1 MNRLKL
7 VFCVCLILA
16 FLSGCA
22 AQTDSS
28 PEVPKPEDTHW
39 LWVEGKKLASGPVW
53 NGVSY
58 CKLSELAACCGGS
71 FDDGPD
77 LTLTAW
83 EHTLRFKRGTG
94 TVSADGITVH
104 LDVPCLCYEGE
115 WYAPAAELMTLLGL
129 DELEDPELKQS
140 FYSFIPCNDAIPAG
154 VPVVVLRYHCV
165 SDDIWGIESLFMSP
179 ASVEE
184 QIRAML
190 DMGCTLLT
198 FEDLD
203 KIDQYEK
210 PVFMTFDD
218 GYEDNYTE
226 LFPILKKYNV
236 KATIFVISGKVG
248 QPYYLTEAQIKE
260 MSDSGLV
267 SIQSHTVSH
276 GDVRTMTPEQKEY
289 EAAFS
294 QLSLARITGKI
305 PFALSFPRATADDES
320 MACVMQYYQYVVI
333 ADGYQYVTGTD
344 PYRIPRFVM
353 PRDLTLEQFLLYFD

>member
-39 LWVEGKKLASGPVW
+39 LWVEGKKLASGPDW

-129 DELEDPELKQS
+129 DELEDPELKKLV
-140 FYSFIPCNDAIPAG
+140 PAG
-154 VPVVVLRYHCV
+154 RFGKPEEVAALVGFLV
-165 SDDIWGIESLFMSP
+165 SD
-179 ASVEE
+179 
-184 QIRAML
+184 
-190 DMGCTLLT
+190 
-198 FEDLD
+198 
-203 KIDQYEK
+203 
-210 PVFMTFDD
+210 
-218 GYEDNYTE
+218 
-226 LFPILKKYNV
+226 
-236 KATIFVISGKVG
+236 
-248 QPYYLTEAQIKE
+248 
-260 MSDSGLV
+260 
-267 SIQSHTVSH
+267 
-276 GDVRTMTPEQKEY
+276 
-289 EAAFS
+289 EAAY
-294 QLSLARITGKI
+294 ITG
-305 PFALSFPRATADDES
+305 E
-320 MACVMQYYQYVVI
+320 VI
-333 ADGYQYVTGTD
+333 NINGG
-344 PYRIPRFVM
+344 
-353 PRDLTLEQFLLYFD
+353 LYT